1 MRSDRLKKTLEH
13 LRRTLAPPEEG
24 ARTDGQLLASFV
36 ATRDE
41 SAFAALMHRHG
52 RMVFGVCRRVLGHIH
67 DAEDAFQA
75 TFLVL
80 ARKASSLRNAEAVAN
95 WLYGVAF
102 RTALE
107 AKTRNARRR
116 GREQSL
122 DNVPPPEAPAE
133 QPRDWLVLL
142 ERAVS
147 GLPERY
153 RTPLVLCHLQGHS
166 RQVAAR
172 QLGLPEGTLSSRLAT
187 ARQLL
192 AKRLARHRLAL
203 SMGVVLTALSDE
215 AVTAAL
221 PSSLIASTVQDALR
235 IATGQPV
242 TTPAAV
248 LMKEVLHTMLLTKV
262 KLATVFLAMVGV
274 MSVLTASF
282 FAPMRAADEKRAE
295 PNPAPA
301 PAVKKT
307 LATKITHRENDI
319 GDVAS
324 VLHITKHVCAVE
336 LQPLEG
342 FASFSVVVEVYKDGK
357 KRNTYGDNGV
367 YSLANPTGAEV
378 ALFASDLDYLPLAN
392 APKNH
397 FRMQI
402 NVNLSSRNGG
412 GVGGNNTVD
421 VPKEMFDFSR
431 AGGSSFSR
439 EAASATEVPLFW
451 LTARSKEVI
460 GMPTVSGVIE
470 KNSKGDLLIAYL
482 RLRKE

>member
-1 MRSDRLKKTLEH
+1 
-13 LRRTLAPPEEG
+13 
-24 ARTDGQLLASFV
+24 
-36 ATRDE
+36 
-41 SAFAALMHRHG
+41 
-52 RMVFGVCRRVLGHIH
+52 
-67 DAEDAFQA
+67 
-75 TFLVL
+75 
-80 ARKASSLRNAEAVAN
+80 
-95 WLYGVAF
+95 
-102 RTALE
+102 
-107 AKTRNARRR
+107 
-116 GREQSL
+116 
-122 DNVPPPEAPAE
+122 
-133 QPRDWLVLL
+133 
-142 ERAVS
+142 
-147 GLPERY
+147 
-153 RTPLVLCHLQGHS
+153 
-166 RQVAAR
+166 
-172 QLGLPEGTLSSRLAT
+172 
-187 ARQLL
+187 
-192 AKRLARHRLAL
+192 
-203 SMGVVLTALSDE
+203 
-215 AVTAAL
+215 
-221 PSSLIASTVQDALR
+221 
-235 IATGQPV
+235 
-242 TTPAAV
+242 
-248 LMKEVLHTMLLTKV
+248 
-262 KLATVFLAMVGV
+262 
-274 MSVLTASF
+274 
-282 FAPMRAADEKRAE
+282 MRAADEKPAE

-324 VLHITKHVCAVE
+324 VLHITKQVCAVE

-402 NVNLSSRNGG
+402 NVNLSSRNGAA
-412 GVGGNNTVD
+412 VGGNSTVD